1 MSVYWWTVVWA
12 TLLTLSVALSTITLD
27 TLTEFIT
34 EDFIPETT
42 ESTASHLF
50 VWTTAWNQKN
60 HLWEFTKT
68 DEEPWITFPLTLKKL
83 VSRSPTI
90 LKYSTIVKKKNGCGC
105 LQRQRRMQRQ
115 KEKKKTWGCSVG
127 CFSSEIGLEFN
138 MKKKGLIK
146 MFCWY
151 AFMSECVM
159 MRGPWWP
166 GCCFW
171 LIFCAPDV
179 SNIWWLWGN

>member
-1 MSVYWWTVVWA
+1 MDSSVSHFIDTVCCPFNNHSRHIDRVHYRR
-12 TLLTLSVALSTITLD
+12 
-27 TLTEFIT
+27 FY
-34 EDFIPETT
+34 P
-42 ESTASHLF
+42 
-50 VWTTAWNQKN
+50 WNN
-60 HLWEFTKT
+60 RSNS
-68 DEEPWITFPLTLKKL
+68 ITFICLDNSVKPEE
-83 VSRSPTI
+83 SPVRVYENRRRTMDNFPTDI
-90 LKYSTIVKKKNGCGC
+90 EKTCISKPHYTKVFNYCKKKNGCGC

-159 MRGPWWP
+159 MRGPRWP

>member
-42 ESTASHLF
+42 EATASHLF

-90 LKYSTIVKKKNGCGC
+90 LKYSTIVKKKWLWLLAETAKNAKAK
-105 LQRQRRMQRQ
+105 R
-115 KEKKKTWGCSVG
+115 KEKTWGCSVG

-138 MKKKGLIK
+138 MKKKR
-146 MFCWY
+146 
-151 AFMSECVM
+151 V
-159 MRGPWWP
+159 
-166 GCCFW
+166 
-171 LIFCAPDV
+171 D
-179 SNIWWLWGN
+179 